1 MAKQTQRNDRRR
13 RRGGGGG
20 GQEQAQRRPLLM
32 TKFRSL
38 SSSSP
43 KILTNKSHLFT
54 HGFGIAFF
62 SLFNTS
68 FRLHKK
74 KKHQGLHLKC
84 CRFGSSVI
92 AFASL
97 VIELMDSA
105 ITPEFRPSLQNELG
119 QKCVQAEFIS

>member
-1 MAKQTQRNDRRR
+1 MTEGGE
-13 RRGGGGG
+13 GGGGG
-20 GQEQAQRRPLLM
+20 EGQERAQRRPLLM
-32 TKFRSL
+32 TKFRSR

-74 KKHQGLHLKC
+74 KHQSLHLTC

-97 VIELMDSA
+97 VIELMDWA